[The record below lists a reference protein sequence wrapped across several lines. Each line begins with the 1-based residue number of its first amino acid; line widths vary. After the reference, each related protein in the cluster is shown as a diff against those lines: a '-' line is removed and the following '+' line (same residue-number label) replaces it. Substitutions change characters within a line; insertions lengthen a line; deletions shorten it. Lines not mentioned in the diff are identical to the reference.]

1 MSGLNYYG
9 IVFRDFL
16 PGGITHFIVFGFD
29 VCERLL
35 NFDPSYLS
43 PVGVVRLAIHFLSWL
58 NFHLP
63 VILDTISVIRL
74 AIIAVFVLFAV
85 PIHLVLFLVANSL
98 LVYCLLQR
106 TNLLYISLNNW
117 RVSLTQN
124 CFIHDLLW
132 RFNISSK

>member
-1 MSGLNYYG
+1 LSGLNYYG

-29 VCERLL
+29 VRERLL

-43 PVGVVRLAIHFLSWL
+43 PIGVVRLVIHFLSWL

-63 VILDTISVIRL
+63 VILDAISVIRL

-85 PIHLVLFLVANSL
+85 PIHLVPMFA
-98 LVYCLLQR
+98 
-106 TNLLYISLNNW
+106 
-117 RVSLTQN
+117 
-124 CFIHDLLW
+124 
-132 RFNISSK
+132 